1 VRTSANRSVGGARN
15 LSDAARGLRVSHTTV
30 ARRLEAVGRALEV
43 RLVERT
49 ADGLRLTSDGTE
61 LARLAE
67 PMEAAADA
75 MTRRICASKVSL
87 PTRSAIMTKLP
98 VPFNVPAVT

>member
-1 VRTSANRSVGGARN
+1 MCKNAHMNWDDARILLALRRARN

-30 ARRLEAVGRALEV
+30 ARRLEALGRALDV
-43 RLVERT
+43 RLVEHS

-75 MTRRICASKVSL
+75 MVRRLFGAEQRLTGKV
-87 PTRSAIMTKLP
+87 R
-98 VPFNVPAVT
+98 VTTT